1 MLDLNSTARSVH
13 GACELNQDTVTRSL
27 DDTAAML
34 GDFWFQKFATMR
46 IEPQQGAFLI
56 SSHHSA
62 VTGHVAGKDGR
73 KPSFDPRTHHKNRP
87 DLVATTQVYGGGSD
101 DVRFGSKADISACP
115 CHVRFTP

>member
-13 GACELNQDTVTRSL
+13 GACEQQETVTCSL

-34 GDFWFQKFATMR
+34 GDFGLQKFAAMR

-73 KPSFDPRTHHKNRP
+73 KLSFGPRTHHKNRP
-87 DLVATTQVYGGGSD
+87 EGD
-101 DVRFGSKADISACP
+101 
-115 CHVRFTP
+115 